1 VIDAMIPVLASTK
14 VWFASGV
21 TDMRK
26 GFNDQRMLVQD
37 ALEQIHSRAI
47 CLSFAGVAVIC

>member
-1 VIDAMIPVLASTK
+1 MIPVLAITK

-26 GFNDQRMLVQD
+26 GFNGRRMLVQD
-37 ALEQIHSRAI
+37 ALEQIHSQAI
-47 CLSFAGVAVIC
+47 CLSFAAVAVIC